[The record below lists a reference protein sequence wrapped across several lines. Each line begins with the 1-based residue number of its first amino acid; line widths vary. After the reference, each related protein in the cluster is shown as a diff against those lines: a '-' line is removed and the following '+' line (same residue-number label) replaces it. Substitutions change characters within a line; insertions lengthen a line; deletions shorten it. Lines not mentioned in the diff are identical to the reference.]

1 MNTLQ
6 KKTVLL
12 PLILIKI
19 HIAVNLYEILGSKF
33 AVFETGILQNL
44 VAFKKKLQRVPTRLM
59 V

>member
-1 MNTLQ
+1 MEKRDL
-6 KKTVLL
+6 V
-12 PLILIKI
+12 PFSYIKL
-19 HIAVNLYEILGSKF
+19 HIAVALYEILGSKF